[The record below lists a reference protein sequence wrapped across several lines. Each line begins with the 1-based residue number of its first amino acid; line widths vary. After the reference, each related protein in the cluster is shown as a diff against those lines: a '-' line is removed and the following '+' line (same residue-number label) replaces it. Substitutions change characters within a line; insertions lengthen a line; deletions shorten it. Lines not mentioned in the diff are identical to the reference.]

1 MVNKYRNINKNLKTL
16 FLLLML
22 FTMSSLVSSASLSS
36 FKPSFDSIEST
47 IVRKEVFFNYLL
59 PAIHK
64 KNAEILELR
73 NAISNDELSNKQLND
88 LANKYRIKTSISKE
102 ELLKVIDILPPSLV
116 LAQAANESNWGRS
129 RFAKEYNNYFGIWC
143 FSKGCG
149 VVPKEREETATHEV
163 ARFNSLEDCIDYYV
177 LNINRSYA
185 YEDLRQIRKNQREN
199 LEVIS
204 GIVLAE
210 GLGNYAFPGD
220 EYIDSIKSL
229 INFNQ
234 LERHDFLN

>member
-73 NAISNDELSNKQLND
+73 SAISNDELSYKQLND

-199 LEVIS
+199 LEAIT

>member
-64 KNAEILELR
+64 KNAEIVELR

-149 VVPKEREETATHEV
+149 VVPKERKETATHEV

-199 LEVIS
+199 LEVIT

>member
-1 MVNKYRNINKNLKTL
+1 MVNKYRNTFKNLKTL
-16 FLLLML
+16 FLLLSL
-22 FTMSSLVSSASLSS
+22 FTISSLVSSASLSS

-59 PAIHK
+59 PAIQK
-64 KNAEILELR
+64 KNAEIIEIR
-73 NAISNDELSNKQLND
+73 SAISNNELSNAQLND
-88 LANKYRIKTSISKE
+88 LAKKYRVTSKE

-129 RFAKEYNNYFGIWC
+129 RFAKDFNNYFGIWC

-149 VVPKEREETATHEV
+149 VVPMDREDDATHEV
-163 ARFNSLEDCIDYYV
+163 ASFNSLEECIDYYV

-185 YEDLRQIRKNQREN
+185 YEDLRSIRKNQREN
-199 LEVIS
+199 LQPIT
-204 GIVLAE
+204 GMLLAE
-210 GLGNYAFPGD
+210 GLENYAFPGD
-220 EYIDSIKSL
+220 EYIESIKSL

>member
-1 MVNKYRNINKNLKTL
+1 MINNYRNTKKNLRT
-16 FLLLML
+16 LLLLLAL
-22 FTMSSLVSSASLSS
+22 FTVSSLVSSASLSS

-47 IVRKEVFFNYLL
+47 VVRKEVFFNYLL

-64 KNAEILELR
+64 KNAEIVALR
-73 NAISNDELSNKQLND
+73 TAISNNELNDEQLND
-88 LANKYRIKTSISKE
+88 LAKKYRVDSPSNE

-116 LAQAANESNWGRS
+116 LAQAANESDWGRS
-129 RFAKEYNNYFGIWC
+129 RFAKDFNNYFGIWC

-149 VVPKEREETATHEV
+149 VIPKQRDEDATHEV

-185 YEDLRQIRKNQREN
+185 YEDLRLMRKNQREN
-199 LEVIS
+199 LQPIT
-204 GIVLAE
+204 GILLAE

-220 EYIDSIKSL
+220 EYIESIKSL
-229 INFNQ
+229 INFNE
-234 LERHDFLN
+234 LERYDFMN